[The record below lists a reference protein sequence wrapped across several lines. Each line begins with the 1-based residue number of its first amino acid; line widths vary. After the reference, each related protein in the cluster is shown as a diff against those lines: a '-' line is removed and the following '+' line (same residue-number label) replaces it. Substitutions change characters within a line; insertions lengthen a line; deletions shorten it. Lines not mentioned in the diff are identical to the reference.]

1 MIIEWITHT
10 KSKRFG
16 MSYFF
21 CVITLSFGEN
31 RSNEQEELV
40 TGKKGQRAGKGLV
53 SGGKEKEIKKC

>member
-1 MIIEWITHT
+1 
-10 KSKRFG
+10 